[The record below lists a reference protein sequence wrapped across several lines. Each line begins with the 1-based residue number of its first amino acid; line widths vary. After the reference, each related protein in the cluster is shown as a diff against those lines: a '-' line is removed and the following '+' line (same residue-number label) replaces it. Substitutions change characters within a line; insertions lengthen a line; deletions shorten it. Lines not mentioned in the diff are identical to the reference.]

1 MNSGSML
8 SANDPRAGNS
18 YSTSGEVQDS
28 RGCQVVGAGFTEEG
42 LFIWTPKDEF
52 VQSHEN
58 GG

>member
-1 MNSGSML
+1 ML
-8 SANDPRAGNS
+8 SVSGPRAGNT
-18 YSTSGEVQDS
+18 YYTSGEVQDG

-42 LFIWTPKDEF
+42 LLIWTPKDEF